1 MSLRSHFPVFSHHP
15 DLVYL
20 DSASTAQKPSV
31 VIEGMKNHMEQGY
44 ANIHRGA
51 YILSEESEVLY
62 HGSKEAVVRLINA
75 RETSEISYSYNA
87 TSALNILV
95 TSLIRSGDL
104 KRGDRVLL
112 SRAEHHANI
121 VPWLIAK
128 ETAGIEVEFI

>member
-1 MSLRSHFPVFSHHP
+1 MSLRSDFPVFSHHP

-20 DSASTAQKPSV
+20 DSASTAQKPGV
-31 VIEGMKNHMEQGY
+31 VIEGMKHHMEQGY

-75 RETSEISYSYNA
+75 RETAEISYSYNA

-95 TSLIRSGDL
+95 TSLIHSGDL
-104 KRGDRVLL
+104 K
-112 SRAEHHANI
+112 
-121 VPWLIAK
+121 K
-128 ETAGIEVEFI
+128 

>member
-1 MSLRSHFPVFSHHP
+1 MSLRSDFPVFTHHP

-31 VIEGMKNHMEQGY
+31 VIEGMKRHMEREY

-51 YILSEESEVLY
+51 YGLSEASEVLY
-62 HGSKEAVVRLINA
+62 HGSKESVARLINA

-95 TSLIRSGDL
+95 TSLVRSGEL
-104 KRGDRVLL
+104 K
-112 SRAEHHANI
+112 
-121 VPWLIAK
+121 K
-128 ETAGIEVEFI
+128 

>member
-31 VIEGMKNHMEQGY
+31 VIDGMKHHMDQEY

-51 YILSEESEVLY
+51 YDLSEASEILY

-75 RETSEISYSYNA
+75 RETAEISYSYNA

-95 TSLIRSGDL
+95 TSLVRS
-104 KRGDRVLL
+104 
-112 SRAEHHANI
+112 
-121 VPWLIAK
+121 
-128 ETAGIEVEFI
+128 